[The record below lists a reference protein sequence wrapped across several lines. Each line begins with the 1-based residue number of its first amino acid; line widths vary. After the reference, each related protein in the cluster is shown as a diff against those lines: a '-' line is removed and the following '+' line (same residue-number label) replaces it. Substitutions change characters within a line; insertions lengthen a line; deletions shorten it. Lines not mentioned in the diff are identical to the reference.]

1 MEIKELSRVEVALQL
16 VKKHEKALAVTQ
28 EEFQRYQA
36 MEAELDK
43 VAEGSK
49 VERDKINDNVKQ
61 LKDQRQALYSESK
74 ELRMAFMNQTK
85 KKESMKNIPMEVLI
99 LTKQIDQFEWEI
111 QTEAVNVDEEK
122 KLVKRIQDNLDKL
135 HNYANMYKEHE
146 DISNAVRQLTSKL
159 RRTLRKAEAAH
170 QDMLGK
176 VESSDD
182 FHKKFVDAVMKLRDA
197 RTKRIGFQREVEKHK
212 KALEH
217 WQSVAAK
224 ESRKNKSNDSKKNL
238 TANDGKDNAEKGI
251 NKKESS
257 KKQTTPVKSG
267 GTNNNGQ

>member
-1 MEIKELSRVEVALQL
+1 MEIKELSRLEVASEL

-28 EEFQRYQA
+28 EEFQKYQT

-43 VAEGSK
+43 IAETAK
-49 VERDKINDNVKQ
+49 VERDKINDQVKQ
-61 LKDQRQALYSESK
+61 LKDTRQTLYSESK
-74 ELRMAFMNQTK
+74 DLRNAFMNQTK

-111 QTEAVNVDEEK
+111 QTEAVKVDEEK
-122 KLVKRIQDNLDKL
+122 KLLKRIQDNLDKL

-197 RTKRIGFQREVEKHK
+197 RTKRVGFQREVEKHK

-217 WQSVAAK
+217 WQNVVAK
-224 ESRKNKSNDSKKNL
+224 ESRKVKSSDPKNNKATNIE
-238 TANDGKDNAEKGI
+238 KD
-251 NKKESS
+251 KKEQE
-257 KKQTTPVKSG
+257 KKKIESPNKDAKSTESG
-267 GTNNNGQ
+267 RTKKDGQ